1 MSRSPLSLRLLS
13 PLALVAVIAAAGCNR
28 EPSGSGNVR
37 TASQVDLY
45 SVERSDFD
53 MAIPVSGE
61 LAAMRQIEVRN
72 RLESRAVITEI
83 VPEGKSVR
91 KGEVVLRLAEEEV
104 REKVKD
110 AKDKVN
116 MANSELIA
124 AEQSLSIKENTRDSE
139 LEKADLTVEM
149 AKLALLAWENGE
161 LVSKRQS
168 LALARETA
176 DIDLARLEDRF
187 NKSSELV
194 EKNFISR
201 DEFEKDRIAMIEA
214 RAKSKQAALD
224 QQVFEEYTYK
234 QDRAKKESDVEQ
246 AVAERGRVEQKNNAE
261 IVKAK
266 ADVESAKFKVE
277 SAADRLKNFETQ
289 LGYCTVIAPSDGL
302 VVYATSIDS
311 GGGGRGGGDAQPPQ
325 VGTECK
331 PNELVIILPDTSQ
344 MVANLKVSEALSGR
358 IRPGQNVTVYS
369 DAMPNVPIQGSVYSV
384 SVLAAS
390 GGWRDPNRRD
400 YTVKVALN
408 ADPAVGLKPSM
419 RCRAEILLDRV
430 DDAIGVPIQA
440 IFRQG
445 PVAYVHIRDG
455 GGYAQRLVKL
465 GRSSEL
471 RVEVIEGVKEG
482 DRVLLREPS
491 ADELTAKLDFE
502 TLQAEL
508 APPPAA
514 QARPTQP
521 AGPAGAAVAEG
532 PEAAPAAGS
541 QGEAGGQGGDAGKPG
556 DGTRRRRNGEGP
568 GRNGSRGNPP
578 GEASEKPGAGGGS
591 GEARPERPQNN
602 DAGAKAAAGEEPGGT
617 GGRPGKPPAGTEP
630 ATK

>member
-13 PLALVAVIAAAGCNR
+13 PLALVAVITAAGCNR
-28 EPSGSGNVR
+28 EPGDSGNVR

-45 SVERSDFD
+45 SVERTDFD

-83 VPEGKSVR
+83 IPEGKSVR

-201 DEFEKDRIAMIEA
+201 DEFERDRIAMIEA

-224 QQVFEEYTYK
+224 QKVFEEYTYK

-369 DAMPNVPIQGSVYSV
+369 DAMPNVPIHGSVYSV

-400 YTVKVALN
+400 YTVKVALS

-445 PVAYVHIRDG
+445 PVAYVHVSDG

-508 APPPAA
+508 APPPVA
-514 QARPTQP
+514 QARPTP
-521 AGPAGAAVAEG
+521 PAGAAVAEG
-532 PEAAPAAGS
+532 PEAAPAAAA
-541 QGEAGGQGGDAGKPG
+541 QPEAGGQGGDPSKPS

-578 GEASEKPGAGGGS
+578 GEAVDKPGEGGGS
-591 GEARPERPQNN
+591 GEARPERSHNS
-602 DAGAKAAAGEEPGGT
+602 DAGAKTAAGEASGET

-630 ATK
+630 ASK